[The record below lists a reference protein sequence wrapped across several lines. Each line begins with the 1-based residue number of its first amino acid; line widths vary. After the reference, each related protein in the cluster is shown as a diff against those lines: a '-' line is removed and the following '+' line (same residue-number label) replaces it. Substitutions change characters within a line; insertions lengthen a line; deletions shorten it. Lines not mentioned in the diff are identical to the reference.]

1 MRMLS
6 LTLISF
12 CAISVLQAREL
23 PTIYG
28 DFPISRQ
35 FIRELL
41 AGDSS
46 ESYAST
52 QTTILDSLVGD
63 GYFGAEVKFSP
74 PDSFSVEAGDHYRVS
89 AQRWLGDSTA
99 IPASLFAEFPLHEG
113 GRFEFWQIDEAAAT
127 ILTWAEENGL
137 PFARMEVDSLSIDH
151 TAEVVTP
158 HLRIQSGPS
167 IAISFVQ
174 FEGNAISHEKLL
186 LRESRLRLGSLYK
199 ESRIQQARRRL
210 SQLEYLR
217 RVEYPRIIIDDQGR
231 SGLLVNV
238 EENRLSRLDIVAGL
252 SPAGEGESQSVTG
265 LVDLQLL
272 NLFGTGRRGK
282 VFWQKP
288 ASGVQELALAWREAW
303 IAGTPLR
310 ADLSFAQRVEDTLFV
325 TRRYG
330 IRAGYPVSATVE
342 LFAGVASE
350 ELLADSGTAAQ
361 LSIVPTQTKLAETG
375 FIVDTR
381 DHTTN
386 PRGGIRFESSA
397 ATGARTTDRPPLGST
412 KTEFTQRRASA
423 DAEFYRELFPFW
435 VLAIA
440 SHGRATLSDEPEIP
454 VSDLYKVGGA
464 RTFRGYREEQF
475 LGSQVA
481 WGSIEARYWLGPAS
495 RIAMFGDF
503 GLVIRQARVE
513 NGLVNSEIR
522 RASYGAGLRLET
534 GIGVWGVD
542 YGIAGGTSPLNG
554 QLHVSLLSLF

>member
-1 MRMLS
+1 MRKLPF
-6 LTLISF
+6 TLLLF
-12 CAISVLQAREL
+12 CAIGVVHTREL
-23 PTIYG
+23 PVIYG
-28 DFPISRQ
+28 DSPISRQ
-35 FIRELL
+35 FIRDLL
-41 AGDSS
+41 TSDSS
-46 ESYAST
+46 ESYSFSVAKLS
-52 QTTILDSLVGD
+52 DSLVAD
-63 GYFGAEVKFSP
+63 GYLGASVEFTT
-74 PDSFSVEAGDHYRVS
+74 PDSLRIEARDRYKVSVP
-89 AQRWLGDSTA
+89 RWLGDSTA
-99 IPASLFAEFPLHEG
+99 ISSSLFAEFPLRKG
-113 GRFEFWQIDEAAAT
+113 DRFEFWQIDESAAT

-137 PFARMEVDSLSIDH
+137 PFARLEVDSLSIDH
-151 TAEVVTP
+151 ASRTVTP

-174 FEGNAISHEKLL
+174 FEGNAISQDKLL

-217 RVEYPRIIIDDQGR
+217 RVEYPQIIIDDQGR

-252 SPAGEGESQSVTG
+252 APAAEGETQSVTG

-282 VFWQKP
+282 VFWQRP

-310 ADLSFAQRVEDTLFV
+310 ADLSFAQRVEDTLYV

-330 IRAGYPVSATVE
+330 VRAGYPVSATVE

-397 ATGARTTDRPPLGST
+397 ATGARTTDRPPIGST
-412 KTEFTQRRASA
+412 ETEFTQRRATA

-435 VLAIA
+435 VLCVT

-464 RTFRGYREEQF
+464 RTLRGYREEQF

-481 WGSIEARYWLGPAS
+481 WGSVEARYWLGPAS
-495 RIAMFGDF
+495 RLALFGDF
-503 GLVIRQARVE
+503 GIVVRDFRIADEL
-513 NGLVNSEIR
+513 LSTEIR

-534 GIGVWGVD
+534 GIGIWGVD